1 MPFYESIREY
11 REQLEITQMEAADQ
25 LGIDHSVLSKYELG
39 RLAIPIDLLPT
50 FRKVYAIPK
59 DRFIDMIEDTRNK
72 SSNPGLEARENRGRY
87 AMGFQDEYITDLINI
102 KEVRQFFVYLHSL
115 DTKAVKTIISE
126 VMKKR

>member
-11 REQLEITQMEAADQ
+11 REQLEITQMEAAEQ

-39 RLAIPIDLLPT
+39 RLAIPIDLLPA

-87 AMGFQDEYITDLINI
+87 AMGFQEKYITELIDM
-102 KEVRQFFVYLHSL
+102 KEVRQAFVYLHSL
-115 DTKAVKTIISE
+115 DKKTIKTIMNEIMS
-126 VMKKR
+126 KK